1 VQRVSERS
9 ERTITRRS
17 LAPRAGASRTW
28 PVRSGR
34 RRATA
39 ALLALLLTVTLPGA
53 GCQDSPAEPVPIRI
67 ATGSPTAV
75 YYAFGQSLAAILNR
89 ELPGVQASVVITP
102 ASAENVRLVG
112 SGAAELGFTQADVL
126 PTGEAGRPPVD
137 AVARVYDDQLH
148 LVTTGGGPVH
158 RVADLRGRRVS
169 VGAPG
174 SGTEITATR
183 LLEVARL
190 GGDGVRRE
198 RLGLDD
204 SVNALRAGRIDAFF
218 FSGGLPVRA
227 IADLAGSS
235 ATRIVDLGEW
245 TEPLRARYGEVYV
258 SRDIPRSVYG
268 VDPVTTVA
276 DPNYLIVRAD
286 LPEHLVR
293 EVTRLLME
301 RRAELG
307 AAHPAAGRMSPRSA
321 IATAPLPL
329 HPGAA
334 AWYRAAK
341 P

>member
-1 VQRVSERS
+1 MHRVS
-9 ERTITRRS
+9 RTS
-17 LAPRAGASRTW
+17 
-28 PVRSGR
+28 SGR
-34 RRATA
+34 SAHRHAGTA
-39 ALLALLLTVTLPGA
+39 ALLVLLLATTLTGAA
-53 GCQDSPAEPVPIRI
+53 GCRDTPAAPLPIRI

-89 ELPGVQASVVITP
+89 ELPDEVRATVVITA

-126 PTGEAGRPPVD
+126 PATTGGSPAFD
-137 AVARVYDDQLH
+137 AIARVYDDQLH
-148 LVTTGGGPVH
+148 LVTTGGGPI
-158 RVADLRGRRVS
+158 RTVADLRGRRVS

-190 GGDGVRRE
+190 GGDEVRRE

-204 SVNALRAGRIDAFF
+204 SVAALRSGRIDAFF
-218 FSGGLPVRA
+218 FSGGLPVRG
-227 IADLAGSS
+227 IADLAWRS
-235 ATRIVDLGEW
+235 ATRIVDLREW
-245 TEPLRARYGEVYV
+245 TEPLRSRYGQVYV

-286 LPEHLVR
+286 LPEWLVR

-321 IATAPLPL
+321 IVTAPLAL

>member
-1 VQRVSERS
+1 MQRVS
-9 ERTITRRS
+9 RTGFRRVR
-17 LAPRAGASRTW
+17 PRR
-28 PVRSGR
+28 VRPP
-34 RRATA
+34 
-39 ALLALLLTVTLPGA
+39 ALLALLLVVALPGVA
-53 GCQDSPAEPVPIRI
+53 GCQDAPEPPVRIRI

-75 YYAFGQSLAAILNR
+75 YHAFGQSLAAVLNR
-89 ELPGVQASVVITP
+89 ELPDVRASVVVTA

-112 SGAAELGFTQADVL
+112 SGEAELGFTQADVL
-126 PTGEAGRPPVD
+126 PAAPATHPSVV
-137 AVARVYDDQLH
+137 AVARVYDDLLH
-148 LVTTGGGPVH
+148 LVTTAGGPV
-158 RVADLRGRRVS
+158 RTLSDLRGRRVS

-174 SGTEITATR
+174 SGTEITAVR

-190 GGDGVRRE
+190 GGDRVRQE
-198 RLGLDD
+198 HLGLDD
-204 SVNALRAGRIDAFF
+204 SVAALRAGTIDAFF

-227 IADLAGSS
+227 LEQLTDDS

-245 TEPLRARYGEVYV
+245 TGPLCESNPEVYV

-268 VDPVTTVA
+268 TDPVTTVA
-276 DPNYLIVRAD
+276 NPNFLIVRAD
-286 LPEHLVR
+286 LPTPLIR

-301 RRAELG
+301 RRQELA

-334 AWYRAAK
+334 DWYRAAK

>member
-1 VQRVSERS
+1 MLV
-9 ERTITRRS
+9 
-17 LAPRAGASRTW
+17 
-28 PVRSGR
+28 
-34 RRATA
+34 A
-39 ALLALLLTVTLPGA
+39 ALLTA
-53 GCQDSPAEPVPIRI
+53 GCRDARAEPVVIRI

-89 ELPGVQASVVITP
+89 ELPGVRASVVVTA

-126 PTGEAGRPPVD
+126 PASTTAVQTVD

-148 LVTTGGGPVH
+148 LVAIGGGPI
-158 RVADLRGRRVS
+158 RTIDDLRGRRVS

-183 LLEVARL
+183 LLDVAQLGRDEVHRA
-190 GGDGVRRE
+190 

-204 SVNALRAGRIDAFF
+204 SVAALLSGRIDAFF
-218 FSGGLPVRA
+218 FSGGLPVLA
-227 IADLAGSS
+227 IEELTLQS
-235 ATRIVDLGEW
+235 ATRIVDLGDW
-245 TEPLRARYGEVYV
+245 TEPLRARYGQVYV

-268 VDPVTTVA
+268 VSPMTTVA
-276 DPNYLIVRAD
+276 NPNYLIVRPD
-286 LPEHLVR
+286 LPDSLVR
-293 EVTRLLME
+293 DVTRLLME
-301 RRAELG
+301 RRAELA

-321 IATAPLPL
+321 IVTAPLSL

>member
-1 VQRVSERS
+1 MVVGG
-9 ERTITRRS
+9 RTAGGWRDV
-17 LAPRAGASRTW
+17 RA
-28 PVRSGR
+28 
-34 RRATA
+34 A
-39 ALLALLLTVTLPGA
+39 AVA
-53 GCQDSPAEPVPIRI
+53 IRI

-75 YYAFGQSLAAILNR
+75 YYAFGQSLATILNR
-89 ELPGVQASVVITP
+89 ELPGVRASVVITA

-126 PTGEAGRPPVD
+126 PASPTQSPTVD

-148 LVTTGGGPVH
+148 LVTTDGGPV
-158 RVADLRGRRVS
+158 RTIGDLRGRRVS

-190 GGDGVRRE
+190 GGDAVRRE

-204 SVNALRAGRIDAFF
+204 SVAALRSGRIDAFF
-218 FSGGLPVRA
+218 FSGGLPVRG
-227 IADLAGSS
+227 IEELAGRS

-245 TEPLRARYGEVYV
+245 TEPLRARYGQVYV

-268 VDPVTTVA
+268 MNPVTTVA

-286 LPEHLVR
+286 LPEPLVR

>member
-1 VQRVSERS
+1 M
-9 ERTITRRS
+9 
-17 LAPRAGASRTW
+17 
-28 PVRSGR
+28 
-34 RRATA
+34 
-39 ALLALLLTVTLPGA
+39 LLTATLSAA
-53 GCQDSPAEPVPIRI
+53 GCQDAPAEQTSIRI

-89 ELPGVQASVVITP
+89 ELPDVHASVVITA
-102 ASAENVRLVG
+102 ASAENVQLVG

-126 PTGEAGRPPVD
+126 PTSTAASP
-137 AVARVYDDQLH
+137 AVKAIARVYDDQLH
-148 LVTTGGGPVH
+148 LVTTGGGPV
-158 RVADLRGRRVS
+158 RTLDDLRGRRVS

-183 LLEVARL
+183 LLEVANL
-190 GGDGVRRE
+190 GGDQVRRA

-204 SVNALRAGRIDAFF
+204 SVAALGSGQIDAFF
-218 FSGGLPVRA
+218 FSGGLPVRG
-227 IADLAGSS
+227 IADLARRS
-235 ATRIVDLGEW
+235 ATRIVDLSEW
-245 TEPLRARYGEVYV
+245 TEQLRARYGQVYV

-268 VDPVTTVA
+268 VDAVTTVA

-286 LPEHLVR
+286 LPEPLVR
-293 EVTRLLME
+293 EVTRLLMD
-301 RRAELG
+301 RRAELA

-334 AWYRAAK
+334 AWYRADK